1 MASLAFL
8 GIGGSVSRLID
19 KVTAPKIEPQSLR
32 NSQKY
37 RLIIAPWHLIG
48 KKETCDRLRHF
59 VEEGGTLLLET
70 GFASY
75 DDHMVYNPVVPS
87 YGLAEVFGYREQE
100 SLFMMQD
107 DEGRMS
113 PKPDEMP
120 ASDRVYLEGQLSF
133 MERISA
139 SIKIARTPR
148 KSARIR
154 PVGNG

>member
-75 DDHMVYNPVVPS
+75 DDHMVYNPVCSLVWTRRS
-87 YGLAEVFGYREQE
+87 LRVSRTREPLYDARRRGKNE
-100 SLFMMQD
+100 SKA
-107 DEGRMS
+107 GRN
-113 PKPDEMP
+113 
-120 ASDRVYLEGQLSF
+120 ARV
-133 MERISA
+133 
-139 SIKIARTPR
+139 
-148 KSARIR
+148 
-154 PVGNG
+154 